1 MKRVI
6 VFTLLPLIALLL
18 MGHPARTSPIYPY
31 DVYGGSI
38 LFKNTSLYNQYW
50 EIELPDN
57 IQGGFQFEQICLEVN
72 DIIKI
77 DHHFRVHWDDASK
90 FDKNIINPNTHFE
103 TISVY
108 DMDTGVLIKEFT
120 SGDNIF
126 KLISGTI
133 ENGALWEIN
142 ITDSNIPGENQ

>member
-1 MKRVI
+1 MKQII

-18 MGHPARTSPIYPY
+18 MGNSARTSPIYPY

-38 LFKNTSLYNQYW
+38 LFKNTSSYNQYW
-50 EIELPDN
+50 EIELPEN
-57 IQGGFQFEQICLEVN
+57 LQGGFRFEQICLEVN

-77 DHHFRVHWDDASK
+77 DHLFHVHWDDASK
-90 FDKNIINPNTHFE
+90 FDKNIINPNIHFE

-108 DMDTGVLIKEFT
+108 DMDTGILINEFT
-120 SGDNIF
+120 SGNNIF

-142 ITDSNIPGENQ
+142 IAD